1 MAREIRIDMPSRDL
15 RDAQD
20 EIEALRQ
27 ELADLREA
35 ALHVIQVA
43 RYGNVLDT
51 GTAIAA
57 LRRVLDGGT

>member
-1 MAREIRIDMPSRDL
+1 MAREIRIDVPNQAL

-20 EIEALRQ
+20 EVATLRHQ
-27 ELADLREA
+27 LADLREA

-43 RYGNVLDT
+43 AYGNVLDT

-57 LRRVLDGGT
+57 LRRVLDGET